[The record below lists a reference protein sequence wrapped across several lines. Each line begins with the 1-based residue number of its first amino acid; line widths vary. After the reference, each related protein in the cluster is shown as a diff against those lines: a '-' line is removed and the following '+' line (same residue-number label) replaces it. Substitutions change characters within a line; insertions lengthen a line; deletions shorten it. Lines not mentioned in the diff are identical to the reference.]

1 MLKSYLRKAKSA
13 FASNTTNLVRTAT
26 QNDGNL
32 PTQEQLTEILRLI
45 PEKKNQQQIYSVL
58 LTRLKSKKEMHVY
71 KALLVVLFL
80 VGNKVGLEWIDERVF
95 GYLKS
100 KWNGRIGDTIDEIY
114 AFIGKDLDQIE
125 FAQDFERD
133 SIDSTTV
140 QFSSI
145 DSNYQE
151 STVNGE
157 FSKSNLRSV
166 SYPNFPS
173 SSSLPR
179 SPTQFKSSPLLSNV
193 SPSGG
198 VNLIAASPVSVANTP
213 SIPISAPINQIT
225 PPFGK
230 SPPFASSPLSI
241 INDRPGTPTS
251 MTNSRTG
258 SVINT
263 RTAPRGISSIT
274 GLNLSKS
281 NSYSN
286 STKRLFDLP
295 LSRSPEPQSLQRT
308 QISKSSR
315 SSYYKIITK
324 YQSHLQYPSID
335 RSTNSHLIS
344 LYETN
349 STGTTF
355 PVEKLY
361 KEPNVIELLDWI
373 QETRENGNS
382 GYLDKLLLVHL
393 SMVKEKYLNEFGKER
408 SSAEW

>member
-26 QNDGNL
+26 QNDSNL
-32 PTQEQLTEILRLI
+32 PTEKQLMEIYKLI
-45 PEKKNQQQIYSVL
+45 PDKKNQQQIYTVL

-71 KALLVVLFL
+71 KALLIVLFL

-100 KWNGRIGDTIDEIY
+100 KWGGRIGDTIDEINSI
-114 AFIGKDLDQIE
+114 AGIDMDHIE
-125 FAQDFERD
+125 FAEDFERD
-133 SIDSTTV
+133 SIDSTT
-140 QFSSI
+140 
-145 DSNYQE
+145 E
-151 STVNGE
+151 STVGE
-157 FSKSNLRSV
+157 FPKTNLKSV

-179 SPTQFKSSPLLSNV
+179 SPSQFKSSPLLSSQPIQNEG
-193 SPSGG
+193 SQFS
-198 VNLIAASPVSVANTP
+198 SVA
-213 SIPISAPINQIT
+213 IPTQIT
-225 PPFGK
+225 PFT
-230 SPPFASSPLSI
+230 SSPLSE
-241 INDRPGTPTS
+241 RPGSPTS
-251 MTNSRTG
+251 MVNSRVG
-258 SVINT
+258 SLM

-281 NSYSN
+281 NSYPN

-295 LSRSPEPQSLQRT
+295 LSKSPEPQTLQRT

-335 RSTNSHLIS
+335 RSTNSHPIS
-344 LYETN
+344 MYETN

-361 KEPNVIELLDWI
+361 KEPNVIELLEWI
-373 QETRENGNS
+373 QDTRKNGNS

-393 SMVKEKYLNEFGKER
+393 SMVKEKYLNEFGKEIQDF
-408 SSAEW
+408 ST